1 MTDRNQA
8 RVLRRINT
16 DIKKAT
22 QSTDYKTYIVE
33 HKKSQFYILYLVFT
47 IGDNIPDY
55 EGQTH
60 IIKIKFCYGE
70 YKDYPKN
77 PPLVRFKSNIWHP
90 NISPSSSDG
99 SSICLTILKNGG
111 SEGWSPM
118 MDVNTIFNSLILL
131 LQEPNDSSPLNGTAA
146 SQHRKKDGSFKKAS
160 MEYYEKNKKS
170 FDKLMTKLEK
180 TNITVE

>member
-8 RVLRRINT
+8 RALRRINT
-16 DIKKAT
+16 DIKKAME
-22 QSTDYKTYIVE
+22 STDYRAYVVE
-33 HKKSQFYILYLVFT
+33 HKKSKFPILYLVFT
-47 IGDNIPDY
+47 VGNNIPDY

-70 YKDYPKN
+70 YNNYPKN

-118 MDVNTIFNSLILL
+118 MDEI
-131 LQEPNDSSPLNGTAA
+131 GRA
-146 SQHRKKDGSFKKAS
+146 SCR
-160 MEYYEKNKKS
+160 ER
-170 FDKLMTKLEK
+170 
-180 TNITVE
+180 